1 MRKEEKKLMMKDE
14 AFDFIQV
21 VKKPTWERIHNN
33 NVGTSILNHV
43 FVDECHGRS
52 F

>member
-1 MRKEEKKLMMKDE
+1 MMKDE

-33 NVGTSILNHV
+33 NVGTSILNYV